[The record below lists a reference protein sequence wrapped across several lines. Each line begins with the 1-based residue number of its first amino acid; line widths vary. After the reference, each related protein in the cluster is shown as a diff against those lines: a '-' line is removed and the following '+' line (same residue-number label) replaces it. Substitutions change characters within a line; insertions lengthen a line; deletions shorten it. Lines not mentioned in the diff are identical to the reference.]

1 MAGPNEAGR
10 PDSGS
15 GLGGRDDRPRFT
27 PWLSTIGSMIALF
40 VSGVSLWETVLKQP
54 SLKVYVGESMFYTRD
69 PVGSYEV
76 FVVPIT
82 IVNSGAQDGAVTSL
96 KLDLA
101 NIETGNKDSFEGAY
115 TADATWFAGTDNVGT
130 KSKRAKAPFSAL
142 SIAGRTAWTGTVL
155 FYAPEYREKRVA
167 EPHSQVKGQLQVTAA
182 RTDGWLD
189 RVMGTTPSPVEVAI
203 NVPNF
208 LPGALLSGEVARLRV
223 ALHGAPLPPLPPLKG
238 PRGELR

>member
-69 PVGSYEV
+69 PFGSYEV

-96 KLDLA
+96 KLDLRDGST
-101 NIETGNKDSFEGAY
+101 ISDGAMS
-115 TADATWFAGTDNVGT
+115 GI
-130 KSKRAKAPFSAL
+130 SA
-142 SIAGRTAWTGTVL
+142 
-155 FYAPEYREKRVA
+155 
-167 EPHSQVKGQLQVTAA
+167 
-182 RTDGWLD
+182 
-189 RVMGTTPSPVEVAI
+189 
-203 NVPNF
+203 
-208 LPGALLSGEVARLRV
+208 
-223 ALHGAPLPPLPPLKG
+223 
-238 PRGELR
+238 

>member
-69 PVGSYEV
+69 PFGSYEV

-101 NIETGNKDSFEGAY
+101 NIESKPSVSTAGA
-115 TADATWFAGTDNVGT
+115 AAF
-130 KSKRAKAPFSAL
+130 KRPC
-142 SIAGRTAWTGTVL
+142 
-155 FYAPEYREKRVA
+155 
-167 EPHSQVKGQLQVTAA
+167 
-182 RTDGWLD
+182 
-189 RVMGTTPSPVEVAI
+189 
-203 NVPNF
+203 
-208 LPGALLSGEVARLRV
+208 
-223 ALHGAPLPPLPPLKG
+223 
-238 PRGELR
+238 